1 MLNEIT
7 KIHRVIVEKG
17 GCFTSKECETIAAAL
32 EVDNV
37 SLLAMLEAIRKDL
50 NPQKFVLNLKDA
62 ERFQLLRNALQK
74 NAEHVLLKKIAP
86 ELAVLA
92 DNFKKPQADGEACQK
107 SINRVRSL
115 IQPYAD
121 RVPKLVKYLN
131 EYADLCETN
140 FLNVLKLKVL
150 RINLRFL
157 PLLKEANE
165 LFESCEDTA
174 DEKNY
179 WEMAERLYLKYP
191 SLFKE
196 EVYYFSVIRGIL
208 DAFYRKAGKN
218 AIILNIPERISLQ
231 EESAP
236 EEVVAVEE
244 KQEEAAETVAE
255 IAEISTELQDSDIE
269 AVVEEV
275 PETVVV
281 EEVIVDESVV
291 DVIQEEPGYQP
302 TEDVVAENAIE
313 ETLAPVAVVTESI
326 ADTVESVTENAK
338 PVLETTEPVSET
350 TELVSETA
358 ESVSETA
365 ELVSE
370 TTEPVSETA
379 EPISE
384 TTESVSEASEPVL
397 ETTES
402 ISNSVESV
410 AETVE
415 PIVEPA
421 EPIVEQAVVEP
432 EKSEVVLKEAAP
444 EVNAEPA
451 KPTTNL
457 IQNKKEQVSS
467 PDTITEKKEKSPD
480 IPKKSKKP
488 IYILIGVLILLILI
502 AVGVYFVSQGSKK
515 TSSVAPAFTPDSITV
530 ADTLTAAPVV
540 ATEAT
545 SAPKVKEKKAE
556 KAIQPKEQPQ
566 KTQPKSQPEKQPE
579 KQPDMKKNAEKPV
592 QAVEPAKAETPV
604 KGNTLD
610 AAREATLNG
619 DFKKAFEIYK
629 SLANAG
635 NAEAQYCLGLMYET
649 GKGVDVDI
657 FEAVI
662 WFRKAK
668 AKGFALA
675 ERKLMELGYN

>member
-1 MLNEIT
+1 MDRTYLLNEIT

-17 GCFTSKECETIAAAL
+17 GRFTSKECETIAAAL

-37 SLLAMLEAIRKDL
+37 SLVAMLEAIRKDL
-50 NPQKFVLNLKDA
+50 NTQKFVLNLKDA

-107 SINRVRSL
+107 SINRLRTL
-115 IQPYAD
+115 IKPYAE
-121 RVPKLVKYLN
+121 RVPKLVKFLN

-157 PLLKEANE
+157 PLLKEADE
-165 LFESCEDTA
+165 LFSACEDTA

-218 AIILNIPERISLQ
+218 TIILNVPEGISLQ
-231 EESAP
+231 EESVA
-236 EEVVAVEE
+236 EEVVEVEE
-244 KQEEAAETVAE
+244 KQEEAAEMMAE
-255 IAEISTELQDSDIE
+255 SPEVPTEVQDNNAEAII
-269 AVVEEV
+269 VEEV
-275 PETVVV
+275 PEIVVA
-281 EEVIVDESVV
+281 EEVIVGESVV
-291 DVIQEEPGYQP
+291 DVIQEEPDNQP
-302 TEDVVAENAIE
+302 EEDVVAENVIE
-313 ETLAPVAVVTESI
+313 ETIEPFAEVAESI
-326 ADTVESVTENAK
+326 ADTVEG
-338 PVLETTEPVSET
+338 VLETTESVSET
-350 TELVSETA
+350 IEPVLEAT
-358 ESVSETA
+358 ESVSETI
-365 ELVSE
+365 
-370 TTEPVSETA
+370 EPV
-379 EPISE
+379 SE

-397 ETTES
+397 ETTEPVLETTEP
-402 ISNSVESV
+402 ISNSVDSV
-410 AETVE
+410 SETVE

-421 EPIVEQAVVEP
+421 ESIVKQVVVEP
-432 EKSEVVLKEAAP
+432 EKSEAVLKEAAP
-444 EVNAEPA
+444 EVNAAPA
-451 KPTTNL
+451 IPSTNL
-457 IQNKKEQVSS
+457 SKNKKEQVSS
-467 PDTITEKKEKSPD
+467 PDTFTEKKESSPD

-488 IYILIGVLILLILI
+488 LYILIGVLILLIVI
-502 AVGVYFVSQGSKK
+502 AVGVYFVSQGGSKK
-515 TSSVAPAFTPDSITV
+515 TPVAPAFIPDSIAMADTV
-530 ADTLTAAPVV
+530 AVVPVV

-545 SAPKVKEKKAE
+545 SAPKVKEKKVE
-556 KAIQPKEQPQ
+556 KAIQPKEQS
-566 KTQPKSQPEKQPE
+566 KNVQPKPQPDTQPEKQPE
-579 KQPDMKKNAEKPV
+579 TKKNAEKTG
-592 QAVEPAKAETPV
+592 QNVEPAKAENPV

-610 AAREATLNG
+610 AAREATSNG
-619 DFKKAFEIYK
+619 DFKKAFDIYK

-657 FEAVI
+657 FEAVM